1 MQVRS
6 AAPSKAGGLFGVKN
20 ETHPI
25 GPGGYQEPVSR
36 YPHTGARIQQQQAG
50 MGQVR
55 IHKKDTRRCRISQ
68 TTEHHS
74 FAVENGSYG
83 TYDARMTQ
91 RRVRIK
97 IEHRIE
103 YPDPLRVA
111 AGERVNVG
119 REDAEFPGWKWCKT
133 SDGREGWV
141 PAELLS
147 NEGAEATVLQDYS
160 ARELAVRSG
169 EEVVIEESRH
179 DWFLVRNGRGE
190 RGWIPAANTERL

>member
-1 MQVRS
+1 MRVSCS
-6 AAPSKAGGLFGVKN
+6 ALKTKPTRLGRVGIRNLF
-20 ETHPI
+20 
-25 GPGGYQEPVSR
+25 R
-36 YPHTGARIQQQQAG
+36 AYPHTGARIQQQQQAG

-55 IHKKDTRRCRISQ
+55 IHRKDTRRCRISQ
-68 TTEHHS
+68 TTEHHF

-103 YPDPLRVA
+103 YPDPIGVA

-119 REDAEFPGWKWCKT
+119 REDAEFPGWKWCKA

-141 PAELLS
+141 PVELLS
-147 NEGAEATVLQDYS
+147 NEGAETTVLQDYS
-160 ARELAVRSG
+160 ARELAVRPG
-169 EEVVIEESRH
+169 EEVIVEESRH
-179 DWFLVRNGRGE
+179 EWLLVRNALGE
-190 RGWIPAANTERL
+190 RGWILASSIESI